1 MVTARDMAALDPR
14 LTVLYVFVPKEE
26 KGMKHTRLV
35 VRLTGLCEAQAEG
48 VVAVLALSVLVLGA
62 ALLAHWT

>member
-14 LTVLYVFVPKEE
+14 LTVPYAFVPKEE

-35 VRLTGLCEAQAEG
+35 IRLTGLCEAQAEG
-48 VVAVLALSVLVLGA
+48 VVAILALVLLALGA
-62 ALLAHWT
+62 ALMVHWR